1 MTFVFNTFTEFS
13 NAFAAANPLYK
24 SQRDNVRDALLIST
38 PLSPTLDPTTLP
50 GFIQAVIQ
58 PRINARFSTNDIRP
72 ETPTETYWLN
82 HWEKF
87 GQVPFPIRQVHPMF
101 AYNEIGQLTND
112 NIKSWGKVNVE
123 IKSNVLRACRD
134 SERAQLLVFA
144 QRVSLPPTPTSDVA
158 KTVIGTNG
166 TFLKQLTA
174 AFNLL
179 FVWRDGSDIV
189 LYGTIAEAVNAASIQ
204 VTQRIAQCYFEH
216 YRKYRF
222 LETMKKKN
230 FAESYSSDKTHIQYL
245 NSDRERSAREIILR
259 RLDISETE
267 FLVPTG
273 RVVGC
278 DRSAAIVER
287 WVFHENAMMRCDPV
301 C

>member
-1 MTFVFNTFTEFS
+1 MTFVFQTFTEFS

-24 SQRDNVRDALLIST
+24 SQRDNVRDALLVSAPAPTAAT
-38 PLSPTLDPTTLP
+38 PDPTTLP
-50 GFIQAVIQ
+50 GFIQIAIQ
-58 PRINARFSTNDIRP
+58 PRINARFSNNNIRP
-72 ETPTETYWLN
+72 ETPRETYWLN

-87 GQVPFPIRQVHPMF
+87 NQSPFPIRGVHPMF
-101 AYNEIGQLTND
+101 AYNEIGQLTSDD
-112 NIKSWGKVNVE
+112 NKSWGKVNPE

-134 SERAQLLVFA
+134 SEKMQLLVFA

-158 KTVIGTNG
+158 KTVIGSNG

-189 LYGTIAEAVNAASIQ
+189 IYGTVAAAVNAAALQLS
-204 VTQRIAQCYFEH
+204 QRITQCYFEH

-222 LETMKKKN
+222 LGVN
-230 FAESYSSDKTHIQYL
+230 NISGAYQSDKSHIQYL
-245 NSDRERSAREIILR
+245 NSDRERSAREIILK
-259 RLDISETE
+259 RLDMSETE

-273 RVVGC
+273 QVIGC
-278 DRSAAIVER
+278 DRSASIVER
-287 WVFHENAMMRCDPV
+287 WVFHENAMMRCEPV

>member
-1 MTFVFNTFTEFS
+1 MTSVIQTFTEFS
-13 NAFAAANPLYK
+13 NAFIAANPRYK
-24 SQRDNVRDALLIST
+24 SQRDKVSDALMISAPTDAT
-38 PLSPTLDPTTLP
+38 PDPTTLP
-50 GFIQAVIQ
+50 GFIQIAIQ
-58 PRINARFSTNDIRP
+58 PRINARFSNNNIRP
-72 ETPTETYWLN
+72 ETPAETHWLN

-87 GQVPFPIRQVHPMF
+87 GQSPFPLRSVHPMF
-101 AYNEIGQLTND
+101 AYNEIGVITCD
-112 NIKSWGKVNVE
+112 DIKSWGKVNTDV
-123 IKSNVLRACRD
+123 KTNVLRACRD

-144 QRVSLPPTPTSDVA
+144 QRISLPPTPTTDVA
-158 KTVIGTNG
+158 KTVIGSNG

-189 LYGTIAEAVNAASIQ
+189 IYGTIAESVIAASLQ
-204 VTQRIAQCYFEH
+204 VSQRISQCYFEH

-222 LETMKKKN
+222 LGAKN
-230 FAESYSSDKTHIQYL
+230 VGGSYSSVKSHIQYL
-245 NSDRERSAREIILR
+245 DSDRERSAREIILK
-259 RLDISETE
+259 RLEICETE

-287 WVFHENAMMRCDPV
+287 WVFQDNAMMRCDPV

>member
-1 MTFVFNTFTEFS
+1 MTFAFQTFAEFS
-13 NAFAAANPLYK
+13 NAFALTNPLYK
-24 SQRDNVRDALLIST
+24 SQKDNVRDALMVSA
-38 PLSPTLDPTTLP
+38 PLAPAPDPTTLP
-50 GFIQAVIQ
+50 GFIQTVIQ
-58 PRINARFSTNDIRP
+58 PRINARFSSNDIRP
-72 ETPTETYWLN
+72 ETPSETYWLN

-87 GQVPFPIRQVHPMF
+87 GQSPFPMRQVHPMF
-101 AYNEIGQLTND
+101 AYNEIGQITKD
-112 NIKSWGKVNVE
+112 DIKSWGKVNLE

-134 SERAQLLVFA
+134 SERMQLLVFA

-158 KTVIGTNG
+158 KTVIGSNG

-189 LYGTIAEAVNAASIQ
+189 IYGTIAAAVNAAAMQ
-204 VTQRIAQCYFEH
+204 VSQRITQCYFEH

-222 LETMKKKN
+222 LESKKN
-230 FAESYSSDKTHIQYL
+230 FGGSYSSDKSHIQYL

-259 RLDISETE
+259 RLENSETE

-273 RVVGC
+273 QVVGC

-287 WVFHENAMMRCDPV
+287 WVFHENAMTRCDPV